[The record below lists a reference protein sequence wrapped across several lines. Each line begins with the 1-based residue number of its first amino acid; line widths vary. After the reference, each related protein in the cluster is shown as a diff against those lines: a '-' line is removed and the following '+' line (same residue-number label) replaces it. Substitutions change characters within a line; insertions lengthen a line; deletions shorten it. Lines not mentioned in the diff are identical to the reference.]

1 VKPGIIDKIEC
12 IRCGAICSIE
22 HGGKS
27 DITQHINTK
36 RHKLAGKSEKG
47 NSVTNYFTKKKML
60 TVIIYHTQMKE
71 RRLVM
76 CTRITI
82 VLYLWTVLHS

>member
-12 IRCGAICSIE
+12 IKCGVIFSIE

-27 DITQHINTK
+27 DLTQQINTK
-36 RHKLAGKSEKG
+36 RHKFAVESEKG
-47 NSVTNYFTKKKML
+47 NSVTNYFIKKIL
-60 TVIIYHTQMKE
+60 AVINYHTQMKK
-71 RRLVM
+71 RVLLM
-76 CTRITI
+76 CASI